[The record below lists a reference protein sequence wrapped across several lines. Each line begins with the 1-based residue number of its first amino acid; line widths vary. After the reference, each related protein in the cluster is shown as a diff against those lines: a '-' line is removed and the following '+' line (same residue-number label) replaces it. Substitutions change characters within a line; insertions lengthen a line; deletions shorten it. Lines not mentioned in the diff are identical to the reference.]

1 MTYVYGYDIR
11 CTKESYGKE
20 WRTVGKGN
28 RNVIVS
34 HKQLTD
40 EEVIEKR
47 IMQITTSSCC
57 RYSKSL
63 EERVA
68 DTRKLFEFRNIKLLR
83 SY

>member
-11 CTKESYGKE
+11 CTKESYNDK
-20 WRTVGKGN
+20 WRTVGNGS
-28 RNVIVS
+28 RNIIVS
-34 HKQLTD
+34 LEPLTD
-40 EEVIEKR
+40 EQVIEKVIMR
-47 IMQITTSSCC
+47 IATASHC

-83 SY
+83 VY